1 MLNTLRK
8 IVQEVNA
15 AKDLKAALGII
26 VQRVREAMGSQV
38 CSVYLLDPESN
49 RFVLMATEGL
59 NKKAIGKVSMAPN
72 EGLVGLVGT
81 REEPLNLEHASEH
94 PRYRYFAE
102 TGEERYASFLGAPI
116 IHHRKVMGVLVI
128 QQKEQRQF
136 DEGEEAFL
144 VTMSAQLAG
153 VIAHAEATGS
163 IRGLGRQGKGI
174 QEAKFIGVPG
184 SPGAAVG
191 TAVVVLP
198 PADLEVVPDKTVDDI
213 AAELA
218 LFNDAL
224 EGVRSDMRALSAR
237 MATQLRPEE
246 RALFDVYLMMLEDAA
261 LGNEV
266 VKVIRTGQWAQG
278 ALRQVIGE
286 HINRF
291 ELMDDAYLRERASD
305 VKDLGRRLLAYLQQ
319 ARQQTLVYPDNCI
332 LVSEELSPAMLGEV
346 PEGKLVGLVSVQ
358 GSGNSHVAIF
368 ARAMGI
374 PTVMGVVDL
383 PYSKIDGI
391 QLIVDGYHGE
401 VFTNPSEVLRKQYAE
416 VVEEE
421 RQLAQGLDALR
432 ALPCETLDGHRMPL
446 WVNTGLLADV
456 KRAQERGAEGVGLY
470 RTEVP
475 FMIKERFPSEK
486 EQLAIYREQ
495 LAAFHPL
502 PVTMRSLD
510 IGGDK
515 ALSYFPIKE
524 DNPFLGWR
532 GIRVTLDHPEI
543 FLVQTRAMLKA
554 SEGLNNLRILL
565 PMISG
570 IQELEEALH
579 LIHRAWGEVRDEGTD
594 VPLPPVGVM
603 IEIPAAVYQV
613 RELARQVDFL
623 SVGSNDLT
631 QYLLAVDRNN
641 PRVADLYDFLHPA
654 VLQALRLV
662 VAGAH
667 AEGKPVSI
675 CGEMAGDPA
684 CAVLLMAMG
693 FDGLSMNATNLP
705 KVKWLLRRVAPSR
718 AGPASPAPRKSVSA
732 SLAQISLAAIKVN
745 PSPGSGAPSNRNPP
759 KRRPRASKLTSC
771 PSGSGSIPARTAN
784 VICACTAPITPTA
797 GPRTPSA
804 SQLPKRSGRSGNT
817 ARKDGAWPQNP
828 PQ

>member
-26 VQRVREAMGSQV
+26 VQRVKESMGSQV

-59 NKKAIGKVSMAPN
+59 NKRSIGKVSMAPN
-72 EGLVGLVGT
+72 EGLVGLVGS
-81 REEPLNLEHASEH
+81 REEPLNLEDAASH

-116 IHHRKVMGVLVI
+116 IHHRRVMGVLVV
-128 QQKEQRQF
+128 QQKERRLF

-163 IRGLGRQGKGI
+163 IRGLGKQGKGI
-174 QEAKFIGVPG
+174 QEAKFVGVAG

-191 TAVVVLP
+191 SAVVMLP
-198 PADLEVVPDKTVDDI
+198 PADLDVVPDKSVDDI
-213 AAELA
+213 AAEME
-218 LFNDAL
+218 LFGKAL
-224 EGVRSDMRALSAR
+224 ESVREDMQELSAKL
-237 MATQLRPEE
+237 AKQLRKEE

-261 LGNEV
+261 LGGEV
-266 VKVIRTGQWAQG
+266 RAIIKTGQWAQG
-278 ALRQVIGE
+278 ALRQVVNA
-286 HINRF
+286 HVARF

-305 VKDLGRRLLAYLQQ
+305 VRDLGRRLLAYLQEE
-319 ARQQTLVYPDNCI
+319 RKQQLTYPENTI
-332 LVSEELSPAMLGEV
+332 LVAEELSPAMLGEV
-346 PEGKLVGLVSVQ
+346 PAGKLVGLVSVQ
-358 GSGNSHVAIF
+358 GSGNSHVAIL

-374 PTVMGVVDL
+374 PTVMGAVDL
-383 PYSKIDGI
+383 PYSKVDGI
-391 QLIVDGYHGE
+391 AMIVDGYHGE
-401 VFTNPSEVLRKQYAE
+401 VFTNPSAELCKQYRA

-421 RQLAQGLDALR
+421 RQLVKGLDALR
-432 ALPCETLDGHRMPL
+432 SLPCETLDGHRVPL

-456 KRAQERGAEGVGLY
+456 TRAQERGAEGVGLY

-475 FMIKERFPSEK
+475 FMINERFPSEK
-486 EQLAIYREQ
+486 EQMQNYRGQ

-502 PVTMRSLD
+502 PVTMRTLD

-515 ALSYFPIKE
+515 ALPYFPIKE
-524 DNPFLGWR
+524 ENPFLGWR
-532 GIRVTLDHPEI
+532 GIRITLDHPEI
-543 FLVQTRAMLKA
+543 FLVQVRAMLKA

-570 IQELEEALH
+570 LQELEESLH
-579 LIHRAWGEVRDEGTD
+579 LIHRAWGEVRDEGVD
-594 VPLPPVGVM
+594 IPMPPVGVM

-654 VLQALRLV
+654 VLHALKLV
-662 VAGAH
+662 VDGAH

-684 CAVLLMAMG
+684 AAVLLMAMG
-693 FDGLSMNATNLP
+693 FDSLSMNATNLP
-705 KVKWLLRRVAPSR
+705 KVKWLLRQLSLSKAQEL
-718 AGPASPAPRKSVSA
+718 
-732 SLAQISLAAIKVN
+732 LAQLLRMDSPQVIHSSLHLALRNLGLGRVINPAATIQ
-745 PSPGSGAPSNRNPP
+745 A
-759 KRRPRASKLTSC
+759 
-771 PSGSGSIPARTAN
+771 
-784 VICACTAPITPTA
+784 
-797 GPRTPSA
+797 
-804 SQLPKRSGRSGNT
+804 
-817 ARKDGAWPQNP
+817 
-828 PQ
+828 

>member
-15 AKDLKAALGII
+15 AKDLKAALSII
-26 VQRVREAMGSQV
+26 VQRVKEAMGSQV
-38 CSVYLLDPESN
+38 CSVYLLDPETN
-49 RFVLMATEGL
+49 RFVLMATDGL
-59 NKKAIGKVSMAPN
+59 NKRSIGKVSMAPS
-72 EGLVGLVGT
+72 EGLVGLVGS
-81 REEPLNLEHASEH
+81 REEPLNLEDAASH

-116 IHHRKVMGVLVI
+116 IHHRRVMGVLVV
-128 QQKEQRQF
+128 QQKERRQF

-163 IRGLGRQGKGI
+163 IRGLGRQGKGV
-174 QEAKFIGVPG
+174 QEAKFVGVPG
-184 SPGAAVG
+184 APGAAVG

-198 PADLEVVPDKTVDDI
+198 PADLNVVPDRSVDDI
-213 AAELA
+213 AAELELFDKA
-218 LFNDAL
+218 L
-224 EGVRSDMRALSAR
+224 GWVREDMQELSEKL
-237 MATQLRPEE
+237 ATQLRKEE

-266 VKVIRTGQWAQG
+266 RKVIRTGQWAQG
-278 ALRQVIGE
+278 ALRQVVLD
-286 HINRF
+286 HVNRF

-305 VKDLGRRLLAYLQQ
+305 VRDLGRRLLAYLQEE
-319 ARQQTLVYPDNCI
+319 RKTTLVYPDNTI

-346 PEGKLVGLVSVQ
+346 PEGKLVGLISVT

-391 QLIVDGYHGE
+391 KLIVDGYHGE
-401 VFTNPSEVLRKQYAE
+401 VFTNPSELLSKQYAD

-421 RQLAQGLDALR
+421 RQLTEGLDALR

-456 KRAQERGAEGVGLY
+456 ARAQQRGAEGVGLY

-475 FMIKERFPSEK
+475 FMINERFPSEK
-486 EQLAIYREQ
+486 EQLATYREQ
-495 LAAFHPL
+495 LQAFHPL
-502 PVTMRSLD
+502 PVTMRTLD

-524 DNPFLGWR
+524 ENPFLGWR

-570 IQELEEALH
+570 TQELEEALH

-594 VPLPPVGVM
+594 VPLPPIGVM
-603 IEIPAAVYQV
+603 IEIPAAVYQT

-654 VLQALRLV
+654 VLQALQKV
-662 VAGAH
+662 VNDAH
-667 AEGKPVSI
+667 LEGKPVSI

-684 CAVLLMAMG
+684 AAVLLLAMG
-693 FDGLSMNATNLP
+693 FDSLSMNATNLP
-705 KVKWLLRRVAPSR
+705 KVKWLLRQVTQSKAKELLGQVMTMDNPHLIYSTLHLALRNLGLGRVIN
-718 AGPASPAPRKSVSA
+718 PASNIQS
-732 SLAQISLAAIKVN
+732 
-745 PSPGSGAPSNRNPP
+745 
-759 KRRPRASKLTSC
+759 
-771 PSGSGSIPARTAN
+771 
-784 VICACTAPITPTA
+784 
-797 GPRTPSA
+797 
-804 SQLPKRSGRSGNT
+804 
-817 ARKDGAWPQNP
+817 
-828 PQ
+828 

>member
-38 CSVYLLDPESN
+38 CSVYLLDPETN

-102 TGEERYASFLGAPI
+102 TGEERYASFLGSPI
-116 IHHRKVMGVLVI
+116 IHHRRVMGVLVV
-128 QQKEQRQF
+128 QQKEQRKF

-163 IRGLGRQGKGI
+163 IRGLGKQGKGI
-174 QEAKFIGVPG
+174 QEAKFVGVPG

-213 AAELA
+213 AAELQ
-218 LFNDAL
+218 LFNTAL
-224 EGVRSDMRALSAR
+224 EGVRSDMRALSAK

-266 VKVIRTGQWAQG
+266 VKIIRTGQWAQG
-278 ALRQVIGE
+278 ALRQVVTE
-286 HINRF
+286 HVNRF

-374 PTVMGVVDL
+374 PTVMGAVDL

-421 RQLAQGLDALR
+421 RQLTQGLTALSG
-432 ALPCETLDGHRMPL
+432 LPCETLDGHRMPL

-705 KVKWLLRRVAPSR
+705 KVKWLLR
-718 AGPASPAPRKSVSA
+718 
-732 SLAQISLAAIKVN
+732 QISLGKAQELLGQVMNIDN
-745 PSPGSGAPSNRNPP
+745 PQVIHSTLQLALRNLGLGRMINP
-759 KRRPRASKLTSC
+759 ASD
-771 PSGSGSIPARTAN
+771 IQA
-784 VICACTAPITPTA
+784 
-797 GPRTPSA
+797 
-804 SQLPKRSGRSGNT
+804 
-817 ARKDGAWPQNP
+817 
-828 PQ
+828 

>member
-1 MLNTLRK
+1 MLGTLRK

-15 AKDLKAALGII
+15 AKDLKSALTII
-26 VQRVREAMGSQV
+26 VQRVKESMGSQV

-59 NKKAIGKVSMAPN
+59 NKRSIGKVSMAPN

-81 REEPLNLEHASEH
+81 REEPLNLENAADH

-116 IHHRKVMGVLVI
+116 IHHRRVMGVLVI
-128 QQKEQRQF
+128 QQKERRQF

-163 IRGLGRQGKGI
+163 IRGLGKQGKGI
-174 QEAKFIGVPG
+174 QEAKFVGVPG

-191 TAVVVLP
+191 TAMVRLP
-198 PADLEVVPDKTVDDI
+198 PADLEVVPDKQVADVV
-213 AAELA
+213 AEQA
-218 LFNDAL
+218 LFHRAL
-224 EGVRSDMRALSAR
+224 EAVRADMRNLSAKL
-237 MATQLRPEE
+237 ATQLRPEE

-261 LGNEV
+261 LAGEV
-266 VKVIRTGQWAQG
+266 ERVIASGQWAQG
-278 ALRQVIGE
+278 ALRQVVGE
-286 HINRF
+286 HVKRF

-305 VKDLGRRLLAYLQQ
+305 IKDLGRRLLAYLQE
-319 ARQQTLVYPDNCI
+319 AREETLVYPDNTI

-346 PEGKLVGLVSVQ
+346 PEGKLVGLVSVL
-358 GSGNSHVAIF
+358 GSGNSHVAIL

-401 VFTNPSEVLRKQYAE
+401 VFTNPSAELSRQYSA

-421 RQLAQGLDALR
+421 RQLVKGLEALR
-432 ALPCETLDGHRMPL
+432 ELPCETLDGHRMPL

-475 FMIKERFPSEK
+475 FMMNERFPSEK
-486 EQLAIYREQ
+486 EQAKIYREQ

-515 ALSYFPIKE
+515 SLPYFPIKE
-524 DNPFLGWR
+524 SNPFLGWR

-554 SEGLNNLRILL
+554 SEGLDNLRILL

-570 IQELEEALH
+570 THELEEALH
-579 LIHRAWGEVRDEGTD
+579 LIHRAWGEVRDEGVD
-594 VPLPPVGVM
+594 IPMPPIGVM
-603 IEIPAAVYQV
+603 IEVPAAVYQI
-613 RELARQVDFL
+613 RELARQVGFI

-654 VLQALRLV
+654 VLQALKLV
-662 VAGAH
+662 VDGAH

-675 CGEMAGDPA
+675 CGEMAGDPSA
-684 CAVLLMAMG
+684 AVLLMAMG
-693 FDGLSMNATNLP
+693 FDSLSMNATNLP
-705 KVKWLLRRVAPSR
+705 KVKWLLR
-718 AGPASPAPRKSVSA
+718 
-732 SLAQISLAAIKVN
+732 QISLSKARELLAQLLRIDNPQVIHSSLDLALRNLGLARVINPAATIQ
-745 PSPGSGAPSNRNPP
+745 A
-759 KRRPRASKLTSC
+759 
-771 PSGSGSIPARTAN
+771 
-784 VICACTAPITPTA
+784 
-797 GPRTPSA
+797 
-804 SQLPKRSGRSGNT
+804 
-817 ARKDGAWPQNP
+817 
-828 PQ
+828 

>member
-15 AKDLKAALGII
+15 AKDLKAALSII
-26 VQRVREAMGSQV
+26 VQRVKEAMGSQV
-38 CSVYLLDPESN
+38 CSVYLLDPETN
-49 RFVLMATEGL
+49 RFVLMATDGL
-59 NKKAIGKVSMAPN
+59 NKRSIGKVSMAPS
-72 EGLVGLVGT
+72 EGLVGLVGS
-81 REEPLNLEHASEH
+81 REEPLNLEDAASH

-116 IHHRKVMGVLVI
+116 IHHRRVMGVLVV
-128 QQKEQRQF
+128 QQKERRQF

-163 IRGLGRQGKGI
+163 IRGLGRQGKGV

-184 SPGAAVG
+184 APGAAVG

-198 PADLEVVPDKTVDDI
+198 PADLNVVPDRSVDDI
-213 AAELA
+213 AAELELFDKA
-218 LFNDAL
+218 L
-224 EGVRSDMRALSAR
+224 GWVREDMQELSEKL
-237 MATQLRPEE
+237 ATQLRKEE

-266 VKVIRTGQWAQG
+266 RKIIRTGQWAQG
-278 ALRQVIGE
+278 ALRQVVLD
-286 HINRF
+286 HVKRF

-305 VKDLGRRLLAYLQQ
+305 VRDLGRRLLAYLQEE
-319 ARQQTLVYPDNCI
+319 RKISLVYPDNTI

-346 PEGKLVGLVSVQ
+346 PEGKLAGLISVT

-391 QLIVDGYHGE
+391 KLIVDGYHGE
-401 VFTNPSEVLRKQYAE
+401 VFTNPSELLSKQYAD

-421 RQLAQGLDALR
+421 RQLTEGLDALR

-456 KRAQERGAEGVGLY
+456 ARAQQRGAEGVGLY

-475 FMIKERFPSEK
+475 FMINERFPSEK
-486 EQLAIYREQ
+486 EQLATYREQ
-495 LAAFHPL
+495 LQAFHPL
-502 PVTMRSLD
+502 PVTMRTLD

-524 DNPFLGWR
+524 ENPFLGWR

-579 LIHRAWGEVRDEGTD
+579 LIHRAWGEVRDEGID
-594 VPLPPVGVM
+594 VPLPPIGMM
-603 IEIPAAVYQV
+603 IEIPAAVYQT

-654 VLQALRLV
+654 VLQALQKV
-662 VAGAH
+662 VNDAH
-667 AEGKPVSI
+667 LEGKPVSI

-684 CAVLLMAMG
+684 AAVLLLAMG
-693 FDGLSMNATNLP
+693 FDSLSMNATNLP
-705 KVKWLLRRVAPSR
+705 KVKWLLRQITQSKARELLGQVMTMDNPHLIYSTLHLALRNLGLGRVIN
-718 AGPASPAPRKSVSA
+718 PASNIQA
-732 SLAQISLAAIKVN
+732 
-745 PSPGSGAPSNRNPP
+745 
-759 KRRPRASKLTSC
+759 
-771 PSGSGSIPARTAN
+771 
-784 VICACTAPITPTA
+784 
-797 GPRTPSA
+797 
-804 SQLPKRSGRSGNT
+804 
-817 ARKDGAWPQNP
+817 
-828 PQ
+828 

>member
-38 CSVYLLDPESN
+38 CSVYLLDPETN

-81 REEPLNLEHASEH
+81 REEPLNLENASEH

-102 TGEERYASFLGAPI
+102 TGEERYASFLGSPI
-116 IHHRKVMGVLVI
+116 IHHRRVMGVLVV
-128 QQKEQRQF
+128 QQKEQRKF

-174 QEAKFIGVPG
+174 QEAKFVGVPG

-198 PADLEVVPDKTVDDI
+198 PADLDVVPDKTVDDI
-213 AAELA
+213 AAELE
-218 LFNDAL
+218 LFNTAL
-224 EGVRSDMRALSAR
+224 EGVRADMRALSAK

-266 VKVIRTGQWAQG
+266 VKIIRSGQWAQG

-319 ARQQTLVYPDNCI
+319 ARQQSLVYPDNCI

-346 PEGKLVGLVSVQ
+346 PEGKLVGLVSVL

-374 PTVMGVVDL
+374 PTVMGAVDL
-383 PYSKIDGI
+383 PYSKLDGI

-401 VFTNPSEVLRKQYAE
+401 VFTNPSEVLRKQYAD

-421 RQLAQGLDALR
+421 RQLTQGLATLSS
-432 ALPCETLDGHRMPL
+432 LPCETLDGHRMPL

-502 PVTMRSLD
+502 PVTMRTLD
-510 IGGDK
+510 VGGDK

-524 DNPFLGWR
+524 ENPFLGWR

-554 SEGLNNLRILL
+554 SEGLDNLRILL

-570 IQELEEALH
+570 VQELEESLH
-579 LIHRAWGEVRDEGTD
+579 LIHRAWGEVRDEGVD
-594 VPLPPVGVM
+594 IPMPPVGVM
-603 IEIPAAVYQV
+603 IEIPAAVYQT

-654 VLQALRLV
+654 VLQALCKV
-662 VAGAH
+662 VEGAH

-675 CGEMAGDPA
+675 CGEMAGDPSA
-684 CAVLLMAMG
+684 AVLLMAMG
-693 FDGLSMNATNLP
+693 FDSLSMNATNLP
-705 KVKWLLRRVAPSR
+705 KVKWLLR
-718 AGPASPAPRKSVSA
+718 
-732 SLAQISLAAIKVN
+732 QISLGKAKELLAQLMSIDSPQVVHSTLQLALRNLGLGRMIN
-745 PSPGSGAPSNRNPP
+745 P
-759 KRRPRASKLTSC
+759 ASD
-771 PSGSGSIPARTAN
+771 IQA
-784 VICACTAPITPTA
+784 
-797 GPRTPSA
+797 
-804 SQLPKRSGRSGNT
+804 
-817 ARKDGAWPQNP
+817 
-828 PQ
+828 

>member
-15 AKDLKAALGII
+15 AKDLKAALSII
-26 VQRVREAMGSQV
+26 VQRVKEAMGSQV
-38 CSVYLLDPESN
+38 CSVYLLDPETN
-49 RFVLMATEGL
+49 RFVLMATDGL
-59 NKKAIGKVSMAPN
+59 NKRSIGKVSMAPS
-72 EGLVGLVGT
+72 EGLVGLVGS
-81 REEPLNLEHASEH
+81 REEPLNLEDAASH

-116 IHHRKVMGVLVI
+116 IHHRRVMGVLVV
-128 QQKEQRQF
+128 QQKERRQF

-163 IRGLGRQGKGI
+163 IRGLGRQGKGV
-174 QEAKFIGVPG
+174 QEAKFVGVPG
-184 SPGAAVG
+184 APGVAVG

-198 PADLEVVPDKTVDDI
+198 PADLNVVPDRSVDDI
-213 AAELA
+213 AAELELFDKA
-218 LFNDAL
+218 L
-224 EGVRSDMRALSAR
+224 GWVREDMQELSEKL
-237 MATQLRPEE
+237 ATQLRKEE

-266 VKVIRTGQWAQG
+266 RKVIRTGQWAQG
-278 ALRQVIGE
+278 ALRQVVLD
-286 HINRF
+286 HVKRF

-305 VKDLGRRLLAYLQQ
+305 VRDLGRRLLAYLQEE
-319 ARQQTLVYPDNCI
+319 RKTTLVYPDNTI
-332 LVSEELSPAMLGEV
+332 LISEELSPAMLGEV
-346 PEGKLVGLVSVQ
+346 PEGKLAGLISVT

-374 PTVMGVVDL
+374 PTVMGVLDL

-391 QLIVDGYHGE
+391 KLIVDGYHGE
-401 VFTNPSEVLRKQYAE
+401 VFTNPSELLSKQYAE
-416 VVEEE
+416 VLEEE
-421 RQLAQGLDALR
+421 RQLTEGLDALR

-456 KRAQERGAEGVGLY
+456 ARAQQRGAEGVGLY

-475 FMIKERFPSEK
+475 FMVNERFPSEK
-486 EQLAIYREQ
+486 EQLATYREQ
-495 LAAFHPL
+495 LQAFHPL
-502 PVTMRSLD
+502 PVTMRTLD

-524 DNPFLGWR
+524 ENPFLGWR

-579 LIHRAWGEVRDEGTD
+579 LIHRAWGEVRDEGID
-594 VPLPPVGVM
+594 VPLPPIGMM
-603 IEIPAAVYQV
+603 IEIPAAVYQT

-654 VLQALRLV
+654 VLQALQKV
-662 VAGAH
+662 VNDAH
-667 AEGKPVSI
+667 LEGKPVSI

-684 CAVLLMAMG
+684 AAVLLLAMG
-693 FDGLSMNATNLP
+693 FDSLSMNATNLP
-705 KVKWLLRRVAPSR
+705 KVKWLLRQITQSKARELLGQVMTMDNPHLIYSTLHLALRNLGLGRVIN
-718 AGPASPAPRKSVSA
+718 PASNIQA
-732 SLAQISLAAIKVN
+732 
-745 PSPGSGAPSNRNPP
+745 
-759 KRRPRASKLTSC
+759 
-771 PSGSGSIPARTAN
+771 
-784 VICACTAPITPTA
+784 
-797 GPRTPSA
+797 
-804 SQLPKRSGRSGNT
+804 
-817 ARKDGAWPQNP
+817 
-828 PQ
+828 

>member
-59 NKKAIGKVSMAPN
+59 NKKAIGKVSMALN

-198 PADLEVVPDKTVDDI
+198 PADLEVVPDKSVDDI
-213 AAELA
+213 AGELT
-218 LFNDAL
+218 LFNNAL
-224 EGVRSDMRALSAR
+224 EGVRSDMRALSAK

-319 ARQQTLVYPDNCI
+319 ARQQTLIYPDNCI

-374 PTVMGVVDL
+374 PTVMGAVDL

-684 CAVLLMAMG
+684 AAVLLMAMG

-705 KVKWLLRRVAPSR
+705 KVKWLLRQISMGKAQELLSQVMSIDNPQVIHSTLQLALRNLGLGR
-718 AGPASPAPRKSVSA
+718 MINPASDIQA
-732 SLAQISLAAIKVN
+732 
-745 PSPGSGAPSNRNPP
+745 
-759 KRRPRASKLTSC
+759 
-771 PSGSGSIPARTAN
+771 
-784 VICACTAPITPTA
+784 
-797 GPRTPSA
+797 
-804 SQLPKRSGRSGNT
+804 
-817 ARKDGAWPQNP
+817 
-828 PQ
+828 

>member
-8 IVQEVNA
+8 IVQEVNS

-26 VQRVREAMGSQV
+26 VLRVKEAMGSQV

-59 NKKAIGKVSMAPN
+59 NKRSIGKVSMAPN

-81 REEPLNLEHASEH
+81 REEPLNLENAADH

-102 TGEERYASFLGAPI
+102 TGEEWYASFLGAPI
-116 IHHRKVMGVLVI
+116 IHHRRVVGVLVI
-128 QQKEQRQF
+128 QQKERRQF

-174 QEAKFIGVPG
+174 QEAKFVGVPG

-191 TAVVVLP
+191 TAVVMLP
-198 PADLEVVPDKTVDDI
+198 PADLEVVPDKTVSDI
-213 AAELA
+213 KAELA
-218 LFNDAL
+218 LFQNAL
-224 EGVRSDMRALSAR
+224 EGVRGDMRSLSAKL
-237 MATQLRPEE
+237 ATQLRPEE
-246 RALFDVYLMMLEDAA
+246 RALFDVYLMMLDDAS
-261 LGNEV
+261 LGSEV
-266 VKVIRTGQWAQG
+266 TDVIKTGQWAQG
-278 ALRQVIGE
+278 ALRQVVNE
-286 HINRF
+286 HVKRF

-305 VKDLGRRLLAYLQQ
+305 VKDLGRRLLAYLQE
-319 ARQQTLVYPDNCI
+319 ARQQTLVYPDNTI

-346 PEGKLVGLVSVQ
+346 PEGKLVGLISVL
-358 GSGNSHVAIF
+358 GSGNSHVAIL

-383 PYSKIDGI
+383 PYSKVDGI
-391 QLIVDGYHGE
+391 ELIVDGYHGE
-401 VFTNPSEVLRKQYAE
+401 VFTNPSDIMRKQYAE

-421 RQLAQGLDALR
+421 RQLSQGLDALR
-432 ALPCETLDGHRMPL
+432 ELPCVTLDGHRMPL

-456 KRAQERGAEGVGLY
+456 ARAQQRGAEGVGLY

-475 FMIKERFPSEK
+475 FMINQRFPSEK

-495 LAAFHPL
+495 LSAFHPL

-515 ALSYFPIKE
+515 SLSYFPIKE

-570 IQELEEALH
+570 THEVEEAQH
-579 LIHRAWGEVRDEGTD
+579 LIHRAWGEVRDEGFD
-594 VPLPPVGVM
+594 VPMPPVGVM
-603 IEIPAAVYQV
+603 IEVPAAVYQT

-641 PRVADLYDFLHPA
+641 PRVADLYDYLHPA
-654 VLQALRLV
+654 VLQALQNV
-662 VAGAH
+662 VRDAH

-684 CAVLLMAMG
+684 AAVLLMAMG
-693 FDGLSMNATNLP
+693 FDSLSMNATNLP
-705 KVKWLLRRVAPSR
+705 KVKWMLRQINLSKSKEILAELMTIDNPQVNHSSLQLALRNLGLSR
-718 AGPASPAPRKSVSA
+718 MINPASVK
-732 SLAQISLAAIKVN
+732 
-745 PSPGSGAPSNRNPP
+745 GH
-759 KRRPRASKLTSC
+759 
-771 PSGSGSIPARTAN
+771 
-784 VICACTAPITPTA
+784 
-797 GPRTPSA
+797 
-804 SQLPKRSGRSGNT
+804 
-817 ARKDGAWPQNP
+817 
-828 PQ
+828 

>member
-15 AKDLKAALGII
+15 AKDLKAALAII
-26 VQRVREAMGSQV
+26 VRRVKEAMGSQV
-38 CSVYLLDPESN
+38 CSVYLLDPETG

-59 NKKAIGKVSMAPN
+59 NKRAIGKVSMAPS

-94 PRYRYFAE
+94 PRYRYFPE

-116 IHHRKVMGVLVI
+116 IHHRRVMGVLVV
-128 QQKEQRQF
+128 QQKERRQF

-174 QEAKFIGVPG
+174 QEAKFVGVAG
-184 SPGAAVG
+184 SPGAAIG
-191 TAVVVLP
+191 TALVVLP
-198 PADLEVVPDKTVDDI
+198 PADLEVVPDKPVDDI
-213 AAELA
+213 DAELQ
-218 LFNDAL
+218 LFHNAL
-224 EGVRSDMRALSAR
+224 EGVRTDMRQLSAKL
-237 MATQLRPEE
+237 ATQLRPEE
-246 RALFDVYLMMLEDAA
+246 RALFDVYLMMLDDAA
-261 LGNEV
+261 LGSEV
-266 VKVIRTGQWAQG
+266 TKIIKTGQWAQG
-278 ALRQVIGE
+278 ALRQVVNE
-286 HINRF
+286 HVTRF
-291 ELMDDAYLRERASD
+291 ELMDDAYLRERAAD

-319 ARQQTLVYPDNCI
+319 ERKQKLVYADNTI

-346 PEGKLVGLVSVQ
+346 PEGKLVGLVSVL
-358 GSGNSHVAIF
+358 GSGNSHVAIL

-374 PTVMGVVDL
+374 PTVMGAVDL
-383 PYSKIDGI
+383 PYSKLDGI
-391 QLIVDGYHGE
+391 NLIIDGYHGE
-401 VFTNPSEVLRKQYAE
+401 VFTNPSEMLRKQYAE

-421 RQLAQGLDALR
+421 RQLSQGLSALR
-432 ALPCETLDGHRMPL
+432 ELPCETLDGHRLPL

-475 FMIKERFPSEK
+475 FMNGERFPSER
-486 EQLAIYREQ
+486 EQLATYREQ

-502 PVTMRSLD
+502 PVTMRTLD

-524 DNPFLGWR
+524 ENPFLGWR

-554 SEGLNNLRILL
+554 SEGLDNLRILL

-570 IQELEEALH
+570 THELEEALH
-579 LIHRAWGEVRDEGTD
+579 LIHRAWGEVRDEGVD
-594 VPLPPVGVM
+594 IPMPPVGAM
-603 IEIPAAVYQV
+603 IEVPAAVYQV

-662 VAGAH
+662 VDGAH

-684 CAVLLMAMG
+684 SAMLLMAMG
-693 FDGLSMNATNLP
+693 FDSLSMNATNLP
-705 KVKWLLRRVAPSR
+705 KVKWLLR
-718 AGPASPAPRKSVSA
+718 
-732 SLAQISLAAIKVN
+732 QISLTKAKELLAQLMTIDNPQVTHSSLQLALRNLGLGRVINPAATLQV
-745 PSPGSGAPSNRNPP
+745 
-759 KRRPRASKLTSC
+759 
-771 PSGSGSIPARTAN
+771 
-784 VICACTAPITPTA
+784 
-797 GPRTPSA
+797 
-804 SQLPKRSGRSGNT
+804 
-817 ARKDGAWPQNP
+817 
-828 PQ
+828 

>member
-116 IHHRKVMGVLVI
+116 IHHRRVMGVLVV

-198 PADLEVVPDKTVDDI
+198 PADLDVVPDKSVDDI
-213 AAELA
+213 AAELE
-218 LFNDAL
+218 LFNAAL
-224 EGVRSDMRALSAR
+224 EGVRADMRALSAK

-266 VKVIRTGQWAQG
+266 VKIIRTGQWAQG
-278 ALRQVIGE
+278 ALRHVISE
-286 HINRF
+286 HVNRF

-346 PEGKLVGLVSVQ
+346 PEGKLVGLISVQ

-401 VFTNPSEVLRKQYAE
+401 VFTNPSELLRKQYAE

-432 ALPCETLDGHRMPL
+432 AMPCETLDGHRMPL

-486 EQLAIYREQ
+486 EQMVIYREQ

-554 SEGLNNLRILL
+554 SAGLNNLRILL

-570 IQELEEALH
+570 TQELEEALH

-705 KVKWLLRRVAPSR
+705 KVKWLLRQLSLTKAQELLGQVMSIDNPQVIHSTLQLALRNLGLGR
-718 AGPASPAPRKSVSA
+718 MINPASDIQA
-732 SLAQISLAAIKVN
+732 
-745 PSPGSGAPSNRNPP
+745 
-759 KRRPRASKLTSC
+759 
-771 PSGSGSIPARTAN
+771 
-784 VICACTAPITPTA
+784 
-797 GPRTPSA
+797 
-804 SQLPKRSGRSGNT
+804 
-817 ARKDGAWPQNP
+817 
-828 PQ
+828 

>member
-26 VQRVREAMGSQV
+26 VLRVQEAMGSQV
-38 CSVYLLDPESN
+38 CSVYLLDPEAN

-59 NKKAIGKVSMAPN
+59 NKSSIGQVSMAPN

-81 REEPLNLEHASEH
+81 REEPLNLEDAAAH

-102 TGEERYASFLGAPI
+102 TGEERFASFLGAPI
-116 IHHRKVMGVLVI
+116 IHHRRVVGVVVV
-128 QQKEQRQF
+128 QQKERRQF

-163 IRGLGRQGKGI
+163 IRGLDRGGKRT
-174 QEAKFIGVPG
+174 QEAKFVGVPG

-191 TAVVVLP
+191 KALVVLP
-198 PADLEVVPDKTVDDI
+198 PADLDVVPDKPVTDI
-213 AAELA
+213 DAELA
-218 LFNDAL
+218 LFQNAL
-224 EGVRSDMRALSAR
+224 EGVRNDMRTLSAKL
-237 MATQLRPEE
+237 ATQLRPEE
-246 RALFDVYLMMLEDAA
+246 RALFDVYLMMLDDAS
-261 LGNEV
+261 LGSEV
-266 VKVIRTGQWAQG
+266 TQIIKTGQWAQG
-278 ALRQVIGE
+278 ALRQVVTE
-286 HINRF
+286 HVNRF

-319 ARQQTLVYPDNCI
+319 AHQQALVYSDNTI
-332 LVSEELSPAMLGEV
+332 LVSEELTPAMLGEV
-346 PEGKLVGLVSVQ
+346 PEGKLAGLVSVM
-358 GSGNSHVAIF
+358 GSGNSHVAIL

-374 PTVMGVVDL
+374 PTVMGLVDF
-383 PYSKIDGI
+383 PYSKVDGI
-391 QLIVDGYHGE
+391 ELIVDGYNGE
-401 VFTNPSEVLRKQYAE
+401 VFTNPSEILTKQYAT
-416 VVEEE
+416 VVADE
-421 RQLAQGLDALR
+421 RELAKGLDALR
-432 ALPCETLDGHRMPL
+432 ELPCVTTDGHRIPL

-456 KRAQERGAEGVGLY
+456 ARAQQRGAEGVGLY

-475 FMIKERFPSEK
+475 FMINQRFPSEK

-495 LAAFHPL
+495 LLAFHPL

-515 ALSYFPIKE
+515 SLSYFPITE

-543 FLVQTRAMLKA
+543 FLVQARAMLKA

-570 IQELEEALH
+570 THEVEEAMH

-594 VPLPPVGVM
+594 VPMPPVGVM
-603 IEIPAAVYQV
+603 VEIPAAVYLT

-641 PRVADLYDFLHPA
+641 PRVADLYDYLHPA
-654 VLQALRLV
+654 VLQALQHV
-662 VAGAH
+662 VNEAH

-684 CAVLLMAMG
+684 AAVLLMAMG
-693 FDGLSMNATNLP
+693 FDSLSMNATNLP
-705 KVKWLLRRVAPSR
+705 KVKWMLRQVSHAKSRELLGQLMKIDNPQVIHSSLQLALKNQGLGRMINPQAP
-718 AGPASPAPRKSVSA
+718 KT
-732 SLAQISLAAIKVN
+732 L
-745 PSPGSGAPSNRNPP
+745 
-759 KRRPRASKLTSC
+759 
-771 PSGSGSIPARTAN
+771 
-784 VICACTAPITPTA
+784 
-797 GPRTPSA
+797 
-804 SQLPKRSGRSGNT
+804 
-817 ARKDGAWPQNP
+817 
-828 PQ
+828 

>member
-8 IVQEVNA
+8 IVQEVNS
-15 AKDLKAALGII
+15 AKDLKTALGII
-26 VQRVREAMGSQV
+26 VLRVREAMGSQV

-59 NKKAIGKVSMAPN
+59 NKRSIGKVSMAPN

-81 REEPLNLEHASEH
+81 REEPLNLENAADH

-102 TGEERYASFLGAPI
+102 TGEERFASFLGAPI
-116 IHHRKVMGVLVI
+116 IHHRRVVGVVVI
-128 QQKEQRQF
+128 QQKERRQF

-174 QEAKFIGVPG
+174 QEARFVGVPG

-191 TAVVVLP
+191 TAVVMLP
-198 PADLEVVPDKTVDDI
+198 PADLDVVPDKVVTDI
-213 AAELA
+213 KAELG
-218 LFNDAL
+218 LFQSAL
-224 EGVRSDMRALSAR
+224 EGVRNDMRTLSAKL
-237 MATQLRPEE
+237 ATQLRPEE
-246 RALFDVYLMMLEDAA
+246 RALFDVYLMMLDDAS
-261 LGNEV
+261 LGSEV
-266 VKVIRTGQWAQG
+266 TNIIKTGQWAQG
-278 ALRQVIGE
+278 ALRNVVAE
-286 HINRF
+286 HVARF

-305 VKDLGRRLLAYLQQ
+305 VKDLGRRLLAYLQE
-319 ARQQTLVYPDNCI
+319 ARSQTMVYPENTI
-332 LVSEELSPAMLGEV
+332 LISEELSPAMLGEV
-346 PEGKLVGLVSVQ
+346 PEGKLVGLVSVL
-358 GSGNSHVAIF
+358 GSGNSHVAIL

-383 PYSKIDGI
+383 PYSKVDGI
-391 QLIVDGYHGE
+391 RMILDGYHGE
-401 VFTNPSEVLRKQYAE
+401 VFTNPSEILIKQYSA
-416 VVEEE
+416 VMEEE
-421 RQLAQGLDALR
+421 RELSKGLDALR
-432 ALPCETLDGHRMPL
+432 ELPCVTLDGHRMPL
-446 WVNTGLLADV
+446 LVNTGLLADV
-456 KRAQERGAEGVGLY
+456 ARAQERGAEGVGLY

-475 FMIKERFPSEK
+475 FMINQRFPSEK

-515 ALSYFPIKE
+515 SLSYFPIKE

-543 FLVQTRAMLKA
+543 FLVQCRAMLKA

-570 IQELEEALH
+570 THELEEALH

-594 VPLPPVGVM
+594 VPMPPVGVM
-603 IEIPAAVYQV
+603 VEIPAAVYQA

-641 PRVADLYDFLHPA
+641 PRVADLYDYLHPA
-654 VLQALRLV
+654 VLMALQHV
-662 VAGAH
+662 VNEAH

-684 CAVLLMAMG
+684 AAVLLMAMG
-693 FDGLSMNATNLP
+693 YDSLSMNATNLP
-705 KVKWLLRRVAPSR
+705 KVKWMLRQVSM
-718 AGPASPAPRKSVSA
+718 GKSKEL
-732 SLAQISLAAIKVN
+732 LAQLMKIDNPQVIHSSLQLALKNQGLSRMINPAA
-745 PSPGSGAPSNRNPP
+745 P
-759 KRRPRASKLTSC
+759 KTL
-771 PSGSGSIPARTAN
+771 
-784 VICACTAPITPTA
+784 
-797 GPRTPSA
+797 
-804 SQLPKRSGRSGNT
+804 
-817 ARKDGAWPQNP
+817 
-828 PQ
+828 

>member
-15 AKDLKAALGII
+15 AKDLKAALSII
-26 VQRVREAMGSQV
+26 VQRVKEAMGSQV
-38 CSVYLLDPESN
+38 CSVYLLDPETN
-49 RFVLMATEGL
+49 RFVLMATDGL
-59 NKKAIGKVSMAPN
+59 NKRSIGKVSMAPS
-72 EGLVGLVGT
+72 EGLVGLVGS
-81 REEPLNLEHASEH
+81 REEPLNLEDAASH

-116 IHHRKVMGVLVI
+116 IHHRRVMGVLVV
-128 QQKEQRQF
+128 QQKERRQF

-163 IRGLGRQGKGI
+163 IRGLGRQGKGV
-174 QEAKFIGVPG
+174 QEAKFVGVPG
-184 SPGAAVG
+184 APGAAVG

-198 PADLEVVPDKTVDDI
+198 PADLNVVPDRSVDDI
-213 AAELA
+213 AAELELFDKA
-218 LFNDAL
+218 L
-224 EGVRSDMRALSAR
+224 GWVREDMQELSEKL
-237 MATQLRPEE
+237 ATQLRKEE

-266 VKVIRTGQWAQG
+266 RKVIRTGQWAQG
-278 ALRQVIGE
+278 ALRQVVLD
-286 HINRF
+286 HVNRF

-305 VKDLGRRLLAYLQQ
+305 VRDLGRRLLAYLQEE
-319 ARQQTLVYPDNCI
+319 RKTTLVYPDNTI

-346 PEGKLVGLVSVQ
+346 PEGKLVGLISVT

-391 QLIVDGYHGE
+391 KLIVDGYHGE
-401 VFTNPSEVLRKQYAE
+401 VFTNPSELLSKQYAD

-421 RQLAQGLDALR
+421 RQLTEGLDALR

-456 KRAQERGAEGVGLY
+456 ARAQQRGAEGVGLY

-475 FMIKERFPSEK
+475 FMINERFPSEK
-486 EQLAIYREQ
+486 EQLATYREQ
-495 LAAFHPL
+495 LQAFHPL
-502 PVTMRSLD
+502 PVTMRTLD

-515 ALSYFPIKE
+515 SLSYFPIKE
-524 DNPFLGWR
+524 ENPFLGWR

-570 IQELEEALH
+570 TQELEEALH

-594 VPLPPVGVM
+594 VPLPPIGVM
-603 IEIPAAVYQV
+603 IEIPAAVYQT

-654 VLQALRLV
+654 VLQALQKV
-662 VAGAH
+662 VNDAH
-667 AEGKPVSI
+667 LEGKPVSI

-684 CAVLLMAMG
+684 AAVLLLAMG
-693 FDGLSMNATNLP
+693 FDSLSMNATNLP
-705 KVKWLLRRVAPSR
+705 KVKWLLRQVTQSKAKELLGQVMTMDNPHLIYSTLHLALRNLGLGRVIN
-718 AGPASPAPRKSVSA
+718 PASNIQA
-732 SLAQISLAAIKVN
+732 
-745 PSPGSGAPSNRNPP
+745 
-759 KRRPRASKLTSC
+759 
-771 PSGSGSIPARTAN
+771 
-784 VICACTAPITPTA
+784 
-797 GPRTPSA
+797 
-804 SQLPKRSGRSGNT
+804 
-817 ARKDGAWPQNP
+817 
-828 PQ
+828 

>member
-15 AKDLKAALGII
+15 AKDLKAALSII
-26 VQRVREAMGSQV
+26 VQRVKEAMGSQV

-59 NKKAIGKVSMAPN
+59 NKRSIGKVSMAPN

-81 REEPLNLEHASEH
+81 REEPLNLEDAASH

-102 TGEERYASFLGAPI
+102 TGEERFASFLGAPI
-116 IHHRKVMGVLVI
+116 IHHRRVMGVLVV
-128 QQKEQRQF
+128 QQKERRQF

-163 IRGLGRQGKGI
+163 IRGLGRQGKGV
-174 QEAKFIGVPG
+174 QEAKFVGVPG
-184 SPGAAVG
+184 APGAAVG

-198 PADLEVVPDKTVDDI
+198 PADLNVVPDRSVDDI
-213 AAELA
+213 DAELELFDKA
-218 LFNDAL
+218 L
-224 EGVRSDMRALSAR
+224 GWVREDMQELSEKL
-237 MATQLRPEE
+237 ATQLRKEE
-246 RALFDVYLMMLEDAA
+246 RALFDVYLMMLDDAA

-266 VKVIRTGQWAQG
+266 RKVIKSGQWAQG
-278 ALRQVIGE
+278 ALRQVVLD
-286 HINRF
+286 HVKRF

-305 VKDLGRRLLAYLQQ
+305 VRDLGRRLLAYLQEE
-319 ARQQTLVYPDNCI
+319 RKISLVYPDNTI

-346 PEGKLVGLVSVQ
+346 PEGKLVGLISVT

-391 QLIVDGYHGE
+391 KLIVDGYHGE
-401 VFTNPSEVLRKQYAE
+401 VFTNPSELLSKQYAD

-421 RQLAQGLDALR
+421 RQLTEGLDALR

-456 KRAQERGAEGVGLY
+456 ARAQQRGAEGVGLY

-475 FMIKERFPSEK
+475 FMINERFPSEK
-486 EQLAIYREQ
+486 EQLATYREQ
-495 LAAFHPL
+495 LQAFHPL
-502 PVTMRSLD
+502 PVTMRTLD

-570 IQELEEALH
+570 TQELEEALH

-594 VPLPPVGVM
+594 VPLPPIGMMV
-603 IEIPAAVYQV
+603 EIPAAVYQT

-654 VLQALRLV
+654 VLQALQKV
-662 VAGAH
+662 VHDAH
-667 AEGKPVSI
+667 LEGKPVSI

-684 CAVLLMAMG
+684 AAVLLLAMG
-693 FDGLSMNATNLP
+693 FDSLSMNATNLP
-705 KVKWLLRRVAPSR
+705 KVKWLLRQITQSKAKELLGQVMRMDSPHLIYSTLHLALRNLGLGRVIN
-718 AGPASPAPRKSVSA
+718 PASNIQA
-732 SLAQISLAAIKVN
+732 
-745 PSPGSGAPSNRNPP
+745 
-759 KRRPRASKLTSC
+759 
-771 PSGSGSIPARTAN
+771 
-784 VICACTAPITPTA
+784 
-797 GPRTPSA
+797 
-804 SQLPKRSGRSGNT
+804 
-817 ARKDGAWPQNP
+817 
-828 PQ
+828 

>member
-15 AKDLKAALGII
+15 AKDLKAALSII
-26 VQRVREAMGSQV
+26 VQRVKEAMGSQV
-38 CSVYLLDPESN
+38 CSVYLLDPETN
-49 RFVLMATEGL
+49 RFVLMATDGL
-59 NKKAIGKVSMAPN
+59 NKRSIGKVSMAPS
-72 EGLVGLVGT
+72 EGLVGLVGS
-81 REEPLNLEHASEH
+81 REEPLNLEDAASH

-116 IHHRKVMGVLVI
+116 IHHRRVMGVLVV
-128 QQKEQRQF
+128 QQKERRQF

-163 IRGLGRQGKGI
+163 IRGLGRQGKGV
-174 QEAKFIGVPG
+174 QEAKFVGVPG
-184 SPGAAVG
+184 APGAAVG

-198 PADLEVVPDKTVDDI
+198 PADLNVVPDRSVDDI
-213 AAELA
+213 AAELELFDKA
-218 LFNDAL
+218 L
-224 EGVRSDMRALSAR
+224 GRVREDMQELSEKL
-237 MATQLRPEE
+237 ATQLRKEE

-266 VKVIRTGQWAQG
+266 RKIIRTGQWAQG
-278 ALRQVIGE
+278 ALRQVVLD
-286 HINRF
+286 HVKRF

-305 VKDLGRRLLAYLQQ
+305 VRDLGRRLLAYLQEE
-319 ARQQTLVYPDNCI
+319 RKISLVYPDNTI

-346 PEGKLVGLVSVQ
+346 PEGKLVGLISVT

-391 QLIVDGYHGE
+391 KLIVDGYHGE
-401 VFTNPSEVLRKQYAE
+401 VFTNPSELLSKQYAE

-421 RQLAQGLDALR
+421 RQLTEGLDALR

-456 KRAQERGAEGVGLY
+456 ARAQQRGAEGVGLY

-475 FMIKERFPSEK
+475 FMINERFPSEK
-486 EQLAIYREQ
+486 EQLATYREQ
-495 LAAFHPL
+495 LQAFHPL
-502 PVTMRSLD
+502 PVTMRTLD

-524 DNPFLGWR
+524 ENPFLGWR

-579 LIHRAWGEVRDEGTD
+579 LIHRAWGEVRDEGID
-594 VPLPPVGVM
+594 VPLPPIGMM
-603 IEIPAAVYQV
+603 IEIPAAVYQT

-654 VLQALRLV
+654 VLQALQKV
-662 VAGAH
+662 VNDAH
-667 AEGKPVSI
+667 LEGKPVSI

-684 CAVLLMAMG
+684 AAVLLLAMG
-693 FDGLSMNATNLP
+693 FDSLSMNATNLP
-705 KVKWLLRRVAPSR
+705 KVKWLLRQITQSKARELLGQVMTMDNPHLIYSTLHLALRNLGLGRVIN
-718 AGPASPAPRKSVSA
+718 PASNIQA
-732 SLAQISLAAIKVN
+732 
-745 PSPGSGAPSNRNPP
+745 
-759 KRRPRASKLTSC
+759 
-771 PSGSGSIPARTAN
+771 
-784 VICACTAPITPTA
+784 
-797 GPRTPSA
+797 
-804 SQLPKRSGRSGNT
+804 
-817 ARKDGAWPQNP
+817 
-828 PQ
+828 

>member
-15 AKDLKAALGII
+15 AKDLKAALSII
-26 VQRVREAMGSQV
+26 VQRVKEAMGSQV
-38 CSVYLLDPESN
+38 CSVYLLDPETN
-49 RFVLMATEGL
+49 RFVLMATDGL
-59 NKKAIGKVSMAPN
+59 NKRSIGKVSMAPS
-72 EGLVGLVGT
+72 EGLVGLVGS
-81 REEPLNLEHASEH
+81 REEPLNLEDAASH

-116 IHHRKVMGVLVI
+116 IHHRRVMGVLVV
-128 QQKEQRQF
+128 QQKERRQF

-163 IRGLGRQGKGI
+163 IRGLGRQGKGV
-174 QEAKFIGVPG
+174 QEAKFVGVPG
-184 SPGAAVG
+184 APGAAVG

-198 PADLEVVPDKTVDDI
+198 PADLNVVPDRSVDNMIYEGTNTVQSLDLLGRKVLGDNGKKLKAFGKLI
-213 AAELA
+213 QAFVEE
-218 LFNDAL
+218 
-224 EGVRSDMRALSAR
+224 EGVREDMQELSEKL
-237 MATQLRPEE
+237 ATQLRKEE

-266 VKVIRTGQWAQG
+266 RKVIRTGQWAQG
-278 ALRQVIGE
+278 ALRQVVLD
-286 HINRF
+286 HVNRF

-305 VKDLGRRLLAYLQQ
+305 VRDLGRRLLAYLQEE
-319 ARQQTLVYPDNCI
+319 RKTTLVYPDNTI

-346 PEGKLVGLVSVQ
+346 PEGKLVGLISVT

-391 QLIVDGYHGE
+391 KLIVDGYHGE
-401 VFTNPSEVLRKQYAE
+401 VFTNPSELLSKQYAD

-421 RQLAQGLDALR
+421 RQLTEGLDALR

-456 KRAQERGAEGVGLY
+456 ARAQQRGAEGVGLY

-475 FMIKERFPSEK
+475 FMVNERFPSEK
-486 EQLAIYREQ
+486 EQLATYREQ
-495 LAAFHPL
+495 LQAFHPL
-502 PVTMRSLD
+502 PVTMRTLD

-515 ALSYFPIKE
+515 SLSYFPIKE
-524 DNPFLGWR
+524 ENPFLGWR

-570 IQELEEALH
+570 TQELEEALH

-594 VPLPPVGVM
+594 VPLPPIGVM
-603 IEIPAAVYQV
+603 IEIPAAVYQT

-654 VLQALRLV
+654 VLQALQKV
-662 VAGAH
+662 VNDAH
-667 AEGKPVSI
+667 LEGKPVSI

-684 CAVLLMAMG
+684 AAVLLLAMG
-693 FDGLSMNATNLP
+693 FDSLSMNATNLP
-705 KVKWLLRRVAPSR
+705 KVKWLLRQVTQSKATELLGQVMTMDNPHLIYSTLHLALRNLGLGRVIN
-718 AGPASPAPRKSVSA
+718 PASNIQA
-732 SLAQISLAAIKVN
+732 
-745 PSPGSGAPSNRNPP
+745 
-759 KRRPRASKLTSC
+759 
-771 PSGSGSIPARTAN
+771 
-784 VICACTAPITPTA
+784 
-797 GPRTPSA
+797 
-804 SQLPKRSGRSGNT
+804 
-817 ARKDGAWPQNP
+817 
-828 PQ
+828 

>member
-8 IVQEVNA
+8 IVQEVNS
-15 AKDLKAALGII
+15 AKDLKSALTII
-26 VQRVREAMGSQV
+26 VQRVKDAMGSQV
-38 CSVYLLDPESN
+38 CSVYLLDPETN

-59 NKKAIGKVSMAPN
+59 NKRSIGKVSMSPS

-81 REEPLNLEHASEH
+81 REEPLNLENAADH

-116 IHHRKVMGVLVI
+116 IHHRRVMGVLVI
-128 QQKEQRQF
+128 QQKERRQF

-174 QEAKFIGVPG
+174 QEAKFTGVAG

-198 PADLEVVPDKTVDDI
+198 PADLEVVPDKTVTDI
-213 AAELA
+213 AAELL
-218 LFNDAL
+218 LFNQAL
-224 EGVRSDMRALSAR
+224 ERVRADMRALSAKL
-237 MATQLRPEE
+237 ATQLRPEE
-246 RALFDVYLMMLEDAA
+246 RALFDVYLMMLDDAA
-261 LGNEV
+261 LGGEV
-266 VKVIRTGQWAQG
+266 TTVIKTGQWAQG
-278 ALRQVIGE
+278 ALRQVVGE
-286 HINRF
+286 HVNRF
-291 ELMDDAYLRERASD
+291 GLMDDAYLRERASD
-305 VKDLGRRLLAYLQQ
+305 VKDLGRRLLSYLQQ
-319 ARQQTLVYPDNCI
+319 ARQQNLVYPDNTI
-332 LVSEELSPAMLGEV
+332 LVSEELTPAMLGEV
-346 PEGKLVGLVSVQ
+346 PEGKLVGLVSVL

-374 PTVMGVVDL
+374 PTVMGAVDL

-401 VFTNPSEVLRKQYAE
+401 VFTNPSDVLRKQYVE

-421 RQLAQGLDALR
+421 RQLTQGLAALR
-432 ALPCETLDGHRMPL
+432 ELPCETLDGHRMPL

-456 KRAQERGAEGVGLY
+456 VRAQERGAEGVGLY

-475 FMIKERFPSEK
+475 FIMKERFPSEK

-554 SEGLNNLRILL
+554 SEGLDNLRILL

-570 IQELEEALH
+570 THELEEALH

-603 IEIPAAVYQV
+603 IEVPAAVYQV

-654 VLQALRLV
+654 VLQALKLV
-662 VAGAH
+662 VEGAH

-675 CGEMAGDPA
+675 CGEMAGDPSS
-684 CAVLLMAMG
+684 AVLLMAMG

-705 KVKWLLRRVAPSR
+705 KVKWLLRQISLSKA
-718 AGPASPAPRKSVSA
+718 KEL
-732 SLAQISLAAIKVN
+732 LAQIMTIDNPQVIHSTLHLALRNLGLSRVLN
-745 PSPGSGAPSNRNPP
+745 PAATIQS
-759 KRRPRASKLTSC
+759 
-771 PSGSGSIPARTAN
+771 
-784 VICACTAPITPTA
+784 
-797 GPRTPSA
+797 
-804 SQLPKRSGRSGNT
+804 
-817 ARKDGAWPQNP
+817 
-828 PQ
+828 